1 MFRLGGDAEYTR
13 KVVEP
18 LQALSEKLFDVRS
31 DCKKFTRS

>member
-13 KVVEP
+13 KLVEP

-31 DCKKFTRS
+31 DYNKSTRS